1 MKYFVF
7 LSDASVQCSAG
18 FSGMEVS
25 HRGSMFLIHE
35 NKVKSNT
42 NNFPVLI
49 YENSQVVINL
59 KLFGGNADGLEAS
72 QDS

>member
-1 MKYFVF
+1 
-7 LSDASVQCSAG
+7 
-18 FSGMEVS
+18 MEVS

-59 KLFGGNADGLEAS
+59 KLFGGADGSEAS